1 MLKISDRC
9 FCGIGKFPVPLD
21 FWEYVLVEDWC
32 LNIFGKNRGKQ
43 KQKQFEGKG
52 NSWYVGIV
60 SVELIV
66 GIIMSNFQFTSLL
79 RVV

>member
-1 MLKISDRC
+1 MIGVSAAL
-9 FCGIGKFPVPLD
+9 GIPHAVGFLGILFGRGLVFKCL
-21 FWEYVLVEDWC
+21 WE
-32 LNIFGKNRGKQ
+32 NGRKQ